1 MKHVFPHAIMMML
14 LYLLSACHTASHS
27 SDRYSERSIVILHEN
42 DVHCNIEGYASIA
55 SLRDAITDTA
65 HVAVVSCGDYLQGGT
80 AGAISG
86 GQFVADVMRSVGYDA
101 VTLGNHE
108 FDYGTERMFALLNYG
123 RLPVTCLNLRSCA
136 TGKRPFSPFIMRTYG
151 TKRVAFIGVVTPNTL
166 YSESYAFYDELGRQE
181 YELCPNT
188 LHQEVQEAANQA
200 RKAGADYVVVLAHLG
215 EAKNSLRADSHSLIA
230 ATRGIDALLDG
241 HTHSVV
247 PCHYVRNADGIE
259 VPVSQTGTKMAY
271 VGKLVITSEG
281 KIIPGLVPDSVIK
294 KQSNRTQ
301 EVIDSVNAIM
311 KIKTEQP
318 VCHSR
323 YALKILDDNGRQA
336 VRYMETN
343 AGDIV
348 TDAYRELSG
357 ADVAV
362 TNGGGIRNELPAGH
376 LTYGDIISLLP
387 YENNICVV
395 EVTGEEIIDM
405 LESCCQATP
414 QESGDFPQV
423 SGMKFTIDT
432 SRKPR
437 ISDLQI
443 YDKKTSAYQPVELT
457 KRYSLATIDYCISG
471 GGLNEK
477 LKNAKILKENLF
489 RYSDIVVKYIKEN
502 LNGEIPDCYAA
513 PQGRI
518 TIIRGKKK

>member
-1 MKHVFPHAIMMML
+1 ML
-14 LYLLSACHTASHS
+14 LHLLSACRTTEQS
-27 SDRYSERSIVILHEN
+27 SDTHRERSIVILHEN
-42 DVHCNIEGYASIA
+42 DVHCNIEGYASIT
-55 SLRDAITDTA
+55 SLRDVIADTA

-86 GQFVADVMRSVGYDA
+86 GQYVADVMRSVGYDA

-108 FDYGTERMFALLNYG
+108 FDYGTERMFALLNSG

-166 YSESYAFYDELGRQE
+166 YSESYAFYDEQGRQT

-188 LHQEVQEAANQA
+188 LYQEVQEAANQA
-200 RKAGADYVVVLAHLG
+200 REAGADYVVVLAHLG

-230 ATRGIDALLDG
+230 ATKGIDALLDG
-241 HTHSVV
+241 HTHSIV
-247 PCHYVRNADGIE
+247 PCHYVKNADGVK
-259 VPVSQTGTKMAY
+259 VPISQTGTKVEY
-271 VGKLVITSEG
+271 VGKLVITSDG
-281 KIIPGLVPDSVIK
+281 KILPGLVPDSVIK
-294 KQSNRTQ
+294 KQNNYTQ

-311 KIKTEQP
+311 RIKTEQP
-318 VCHSR
+318 VCHSD
-323 YALKILDDNGRQA
+323 YALRILDDNGRQA

-387 YENNICVV
+387 YENNVCVV
-395 EVTGEEIIDM
+395 EVTGKKIIDM

-423 SGMKFTIDT
+423 SGMTFVIDT
-432 SRKPR
+432 RHKPR
-437 ISDLQI
+437 IADVRILNRETGEYEAIDLE
-443 YDKKTSAYQPVELT
+443 KK
-457 KRYSLATIDYCISG
+457 YSLATIDYCISG

-477 LKNAKILKENLF
+477 LKDATMIKENLF
-489 RYSDIVVKYIKEN
+489 RYNDALVKYITEN
-502 LNGEIPDCYAA
+502 LDGKIPSRYAE
-513 PQGRI
+513 PQDRI
-518 TIIRGKKK
+518 IIKSKEKR